1 MPFPFG
7 VLRRAPL
14 SIRSPPTPKIR
25 RGSTKPLDYGA
36 FWMTQNGS
44 PPTLSEP
51 VLSGPALMGT
61 EKFTTPL
68 PVPAPRSVITSQPPM
83 LDATAVQ
90 LHVERVAMPTAP

>member
-1 MPFPFG
+1 MAKQ
-7 VLRRAPL
+7 RA
-14 SIRSPPTPKIR
+14 
-25 RGSTKPLDYGA
+25 RGDPLDYGA
-36 FWMTQNGS
+36 FWMTQNVCA
-44 PPTLSEP
+44 PTVSDP
-51 VLSGPALMGT
+51 VLSAPALTAT